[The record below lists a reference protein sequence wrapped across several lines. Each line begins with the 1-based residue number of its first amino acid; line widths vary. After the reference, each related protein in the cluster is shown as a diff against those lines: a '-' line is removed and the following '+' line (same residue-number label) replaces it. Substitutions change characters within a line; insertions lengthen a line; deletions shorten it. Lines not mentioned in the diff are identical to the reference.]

1 MYRVTGVRGESSY
14 ISFTAYRAGVLDRVV
29 ADLQGGELEIN
40 ADGTLSLTVGG
51 TDTGANWLDLGED
64 AAFVIIREYTHYRA
78 DGVEATFEVEQV
90 SPQLEHRPELDADRI
105 TSFLGLLGMGLSWVN
120 DATVRLSAQSL
131 PTGLMHP

>member
-90 SPQLEHRPELDADRI
+90 SPSSNIVQSSTRI
-105 TSFLGLLGMGLSWVN
+105 GSRRSSACSVWV
-120 DATVRLSAQSL
+120 
-131 PTGLMHP
+131 